1 MSVDTKEKTKVDFS
15 TLVDLI
21 KFDNFYGRGGSFLI
35 TPLNEAKVFSKE
47 MFSEDQKMF
56 ANAAVEYANTR
67 LNPLKN
73 DFKKLNKDL
82 TLEIFKEM
90 GEMGFLGVD
99 MPEAYGGSDLDKTT
113 AALVVDYLAFS
124 ECGSLLVTIGA
135 HSGIGTLPI
144 VWYGTKEQKE
154 KYLPKI
160 SSGEWL
166 SSYALTEP
174 NAGSDAMN
182 GETTAYLN
190 KEGTHYILNGQKIYI
205 TNGSWAQVCITF
217 AKVDGKMTS
226 FILDKECEG
235 WVIGAEEKKMGI
247 KGSSTVTM
255 YFENCK
261 VPIENMLGKLGEGGH
276 IAFNVLYAGRWKLG
290 FSSAGGCMG
299 SMNAAYN
306 FAKERKQ
313 FSRSILQFDMI
324 KKKFANMVIK
334 AWESDTLNY
343 ATTGSI
349 DESISKLDKSDS
361 DYFVKVQKIIEDH
374 AIEASICKVLGSDA
388 LAYCVDESVQ
398 IFGGAGFC
406 EEYPAA
412 GAYRDERI
420 NRIFEGT
427 NEINRLLIAGTCLKK
442 AILEELPIRD
452 VIFNRSEN
460 MIPDINQ
467 TGNLLEKEMSVI
479 EYCRSLV
486 LSTLNNLI
494 NVYGQDLKNKQ
505 WVLEPLADA
514 MISLSVMHN
523 GYCRYNQL
531 ENGDHKDKT
540 FIVLKCSISDHYG
553 KIISYVKNIN
563 KHIVDMMNFNNEKD
577 KADFCSLKNSS
588 IDSMNYFI
596 DEISLKM
603 QICDE
608 FYKNEKYY
616 LNS

>member
-1 MSVDTKEKTKVDFS
+1 MSVDTKEKTQIDFS
-15 TLVDLI
+15 SLVDLI
-21 KFDNFYGRGGSFLI
+21 KFDDYYGRGGAFLI
-35 TPLNEAKVFSKE
+35 TPLNKAKVFSKE

-56 ANAAVEYANTR
+56 ANAALEYANTR
-67 LNPLKN
+67 LNPLKS

-82 TLEIFKEM
+82 TLAILKEM

-99 MPEAYGGSDLDKTT
+99 MPEEYGGSNLDKTT
-113 AALVVDYLAFS
+113 SALVVDYLAFS

-205 TNGSWAQVCITF
+205 TNGSWAKVCITF

-226 FILDKECEG
+226 FILDKDCEG

-255 YFENCK
+255 FFENCK
-261 VPIENMLGKLGEGGH
+261 VPVENMLGKLGEGGH
-276 IAFNVLYAGRWKLG
+276 VAFNVLYAGRWKLG
-290 FSSAGGCMG
+290 FSSAGGSMC
-299 SMNAAYN
+299 SMNVAYN

-313 FSRSILQFDMI
+313 FSRSILEFDMI

-349 DESISKLDKSDS
+349 DESIAKLDKKDS
-361 DYFVKVQKIIEDH
+361 NYFTKVQKIIEDH
-374 AIEASICKVLGSDA
+374 AIEASICKVLGSET

-412 GAYRDERI
+412 SVYRDERI

-427 NEINRLLIAGTCLKK
+427 NEINRLLIAGTLLKK

-452 VIFNRSEN
+452 VIFKRLEN
-460 MIPDINQ
+460 MIPDVNQ
-467 TGNLLEKEMSVI
+467 SGNVLEKEISAT
-479 EYCRSLV
+479 EYCRSLT
-486 LSTLNNLI
+486 LATLNNLI

-505 WVLEPLADA
+505 WVLEPLAD
-514 MISLSVMHN
+514 IVVSLSVMHN

-531 ENGDHKDKT
+531 ENNAHKDST
-540 FIVLKCSISDHYG
+540 LLVLRASVSDHYN
-553 KIISYVKNIN
+553 KITSKVKDIN
-563 KHIVDMMNFNNEKD
+563 KHIVDRMNFNSDQEKD
-577 KADFCSLKNSS
+577 DFCKINNSP
-588 IDSMNYFI
+588 IDKINYYV
-596 DEISLKM
+596 DEILLKIE
-603 QICDE
+603 ICNK
-608 FYKNEKYY
+608 FYKNGKYY